1 MLPMTVV
8 RLRYVMNL
16 RCYRRRHVC
25 TEWPE
30 IGGAIVTGREQHGF
44 VTVAYTLTDPPRGST
59 GPGGRSLVSAIALGF
74 FLFVVPRGRISW
86 QSAGLSF

>member
-1 MLPMTVV
+1 
-8 RLRYVMNL
+8 MNL

-44 VTVAYTLTDPPRGST
+44 VTVAYSQTDTPEGST
-59 GPGGRSLVSAIALGF
+59 GPAAESDIYDCLIKTVFFNSVMTTNTASVSLQHNSAAT
-74 FLFVVPRGRISW
+74 
-86 QSAGLSF
+86 

>member
-1 MLPMTVV
+1 MSYLQFLCMLPMTVV

-30 IGGAIVTGREQHGF
+30 IGGAVVTGREQHGF

-59 GPGGRSLVSAIALGF
+59 GPGAESRVGDCPGF
-74 FLFVVPRGRISW
+74 FFCSW
-86 QSAGLSF
+86 FHAVE

>member
-1 MLPMTVV
+1 MSYLQFLCMLPMTVV

-30 IGGAIVTGREQHGF
+30 IGGAVVTGREQHGF

-59 GPGGRSLVSAIALGF
+59 GPGGAESRVGDCPGF
-74 FLFVVPRGRISW
+74 FSVRGSTR
-86 QSAGLSF
+86 